1 MLNPDFK
8 ELLQLFN
15 DKKIEYLV
23 VGGYAMAAHG
33 YPRYTG
39 DIDLWVWS
47 ARDNAEKIIEALREF
62 GFGGV
67 GLKEEDFQN
76 LLYHDLIVKTLYY

>member
-15 DKKIEYLV
+15 DKDTEYLV

-39 DIDLWVWS
+39 AQTVCRTAPTLKS
-47 ARDNAEKIIEALREF
+47 F
-62 GFGGV
+62 GNKASP
-67 GLKEEDFQN
+67 LTSD
-76 LLYHDLIVKTLYY
+76 